1 MYPQFSAI
9 IAVPPAFDAFPN
21 VAAVV
26 AADRATS
33 CLIRYVGP
41 CLLYQWGQDLLRMQI
56 TGYTRYELFLH
67 DQRCNAV

>member
-41 CLLYQWGQDLLRMQI
+41 CLLYQ
-56 TGYTRYELFLH
+56 
-67 DQRCNAV
+67 